1 MAQASVRTT
10 TDKPAERAVPGS
22 DKGAWR
28 KRLRQSLPW
37 YLFIAPNV
45 LSFLVFTLFV
55 WILLIY
61 LSFSQWD
68 MIGSIKWVGV
78 DNYVK
83 VVQDPIFHKAVLN
96 TARYAAMFVIPATGI
111 ALFVALLAN
120 QRLRGIY
127 IFRAIYYLPV
137 VTSIAV
143 ISMIWSFVLLSRD
156 DGPLN
161 YLIGLLGIPPQ
172 KWLVDVKLALPSVVG
187 MQVWSTL
194 GYYMV
199 LWLAG
204 LQSVPEELYD
214 AAKID
219 GAGMWG
225 LFRHVTWPMLRPTTI
240 FIVMVSTIG
249 AFQMFGGVYILTGGG
264 PAHATITIVYYVWQR
279 AFARYNMGY
288 ASAISLLLFL
298 IILVVTLI
306 QRRLMNWSEDLY

>member
-1 MAQASVRTT
+1 MAQASLKPTPGTARATT
-10 TDKPAERAVPGS
+10 ATAPVWKQV
-22 DKGAWR
+22 K
-28 KRLRQSLPW
+28 KSLPW

-55 WILLIY
+55 WGLLIY
-61 LSFSQWD
+61 LSFSQWN
-68 MIGSIKWVGV
+68 MIGSIKWVGI
-78 DNYVK
+78 DNFRK
-83 VVQDPIFHKAVLN
+83 VFKDPIFLKAVGN

-111 ALFVALLAN
+111 GLFVAILAN

-127 IFRAIYYLPV
+127 VFRAIYYLPV

-143 ISMIWSFVLLSRD
+143 ISMIWGFVLVSRA

-161 YLIGLLGIPPQ
+161 YLVGLVGIPRQ
-172 KWLVDVKLALPSVVG
+172 KWLLDLNLAMPSVVG
-187 MQVWSTL
+187 MQVWSTM

-199 LWLAG
+199 LWLSG
-204 LQSVPEELYD
+204 LQSVPQELYD

-219 GAGMWG
+219 GAAWWG

-264 PAHATITIVYYVWQR
+264 PANATITIVYYVWQR
-279 AFARYNMGY
+279 AFSRYNMGY
-288 ASAISLLLFL
+288 ASAISVILFG

-306 QRRLMNWSEDLY
+306 QRRLMNWSEDIY

>member
-1 MAQASVRTT
+1 MSQVSATTGTKGTRTMAAQS
-10 TDKPAERAVPGS
+10 ERGT
-22 DKGAWR
+22 WR
-28 KRLRQSLPW
+28 HRLKKSWTW

-45 LSFLVFTLFV
+45 LSFLIFTLFV
-55 WILLIY
+55 WGLLIY
-61 LSFSQWD
+61 LSFAQWN
-68 MIGSIKWVGV
+68 MIGSIKMVGLK
-78 DNYVK
+78 NYLQIP
-83 VVQDPIFHKAVLN
+83 QDPIFRKAVGN
-96 TARYAAMFVIPATGI
+96 TARYAAMFVVPATGI
-111 ALFVALLAN
+111 ALCVALLAN

-127 IFRAIYYLPV
+127 VFRAIYYLPV

-143 ISMIWSFVLLSRD
+143 ISMIWSFMLVSRA

-172 KWLVDVKLALPSVVG
+172 KWILDLKLAMPSVVG

-204 LQSVPEELYD
+204 LQGVPAELYD

-219 GAGMWG
+219 GAGPWG

-264 PAHATITIVYYVWQR
+264 PAHATITIVYYIWQR
-279 AFARYNMGY
+279 AFSRYNMGY
-288 ASAISLLLFL
+288 ASAMSLILFL
-298 IILVVTLI
+298 IILAVTLI
-306 QRRLMNWSEDLY
+306 QRRLMNWSEELY

>member
-10 TDKPAERAVPGS
+10 AEKPVERARPSS

-28 KRLRQSLPW
+28 KRLKKSLPW

-45 LSFLVFTLFV
+45 ISFLVFTLFV

-61 LSFSQWD
+61 LSLSQWN
-68 MIGSIKWVGV
+68 MIGSIKWVGFS
-78 DNYVK
+78 NYGK
-83 VVQDPIFHKAVLN
+83 VIQDPIFLKAVGN
-96 TARYAAMFVIPATGI
+96 TVRYAAMFVIPATGI
-111 ALFVALLAN
+111 ALFVAMLAN

-127 IFRAIYYLPV
+127 VFRAIYYLPV

-143 ISMIWSFVLLSRD
+143 ISMIWGFVLLSRD

-172 KWLVDVKLALPSVVG
+172 KWLVDVNLALPSVVG

-199 LWLAG
+199 LWLSG

>member
-1 MAQASVRTT
+1 MSEASLTT
-10 TDKPAERAVPGS
+10 EPGPAGTAATKPQRHT
-22 DKGAWR
+22 WR
-28 KRLRQSLPW
+28 SRLKKSWTW

-45 LSFLVFTLFV
+45 LSFLIFTLFV
-55 WILLIY
+55 WGLLIY
-61 LSFSQWD
+61 LGFSQWN
-68 MIGSIKWVGV
+68 MIGDIKWVGLK
-78 DNYVK
+78 NYI
-83 VVQDPIFHKAVLN
+83 QIPSDPIFRKAVGN

-111 ALFVALLAN
+111 GLLVALMAN
-120 QRLRGIY
+120 QQVRGIY
-127 IFRAIYYLPV
+127 LFRAIYYLPV

-143 ISMIWSFVLLSRD
+143 ISMIWGFVLVSRP

-172 KWLVDVKLALPSVVG
+172 KWLLDLKLAMPSVVG

-199 LWLAG
+199 LWLSG

-219 GAGMWG
+219 GAGPWG

-264 PAHATITIVYYVWQR
+264 PANATITIVYYIWQR

-288 ASAISLLLFL
+288 ASAMSLILFL
-298 IILVVTLI
+298 IILAVTLI
-306 QRRLMNWSEDLY
+306 QRRLMNWSEELY